1 MAESDESRAFEI
13 SEQFACYYDPSLR
26 TLWSG
31 WRPRGV
37 PCFTLELLR
46 DMERASRTIECEF
59 AGRTGSEVLKHIVIR
74 SLRKNVFSV
83 GGDLGYFAKL
93 IHARDR
99 ARLTEY
105 AKAAIDV
112 QYRNFIGHD
121 LPGVTTIALLEGDAL
136 GGGFESALSC
146 DVVIAERHVKAGFPE
161 VLFNMFPGMG
171 GLSFITRR
179 ASRSIA
185 DQMSRTGRLYT
196 AQELHDLGLV
206 DQVVDTGTGASAV
219 SELIRQ
225 RATHLSA
232 HDALNRVD
240 RLLRPVSLQELHDVT
255 KIWVDCALD
264 LDDRSI
270 AWMRR
275 LHQRQ
280 LQIFGEKPALVS
292 VTSTKGQ
299 VLAA

>member
-1 MAESDESRAFEI
+1 M
-13 SEQFACYYDPSLR
+13 
-26 TLWSG
+26 
-31 WRPRGV
+31 
-37 PCFTLELLR
+37 
-46 DMERASRTIECEF
+46 
-59 AGRTGSEVLKHIVIR
+59 
-74 SLRKNVFSV
+74 
-83 GGDLGYFAKL
+83 
-93 IHARDR
+93 
-99 ARLTEY
+99 
-105 AKAAIDV
+105 
-112 QYRNFIGHD
+112 
-121 LPGVTTIALLEGDAL
+121 
-136 GGGFESALSC
+136 
-146 DVVIAERHVKAGFPE
+146 KAGFPE

-225 RATHLSA
+225 RATHRSA

-240 RLLRPVSLQELHDVT
+240 RLLLDRFHYKSCTTLQRSGSTVHWTLMTAPLHG
-255 KIWVDCALD
+255 
-264 LDDRSI
+264 
-270 AWMRR
+270 MRR